1 MNPRDWTPGRL
12 RRLVGLVI
20 GGGGWVIL
28 MSAPRPTTTSSA
40 PRGGLSKVAE
50 LHLLKSQ
57 AMAQRL

>member
-12 RRLVGLVI
+12 RRLVGVI

-28 MSAPRPTTTSSA
+28 MSAPRPPTTSSA
-40 PRGGLSKVAE
+40 PQGGLSKVAE
-50 LHLLKSQ
+50 PHLLKSQ